1 MNLKLTLQIFILLII
16 ILISSAFYYGFFVAP
31 ENNKQV
37 AESEAINFDKNIID
51 KKIYNELLNIEY
63 NSTDEHGNTF
73 YINAEN
79 ASIKPDSGNENIIL
93 MSKVIS
99 IINLKEK
106 GLINIFA
113 ENATYNKIN
122 HDTFFSNKVRIEY
135 LDNKIYSENL
145 DLLFTEKISKI
156 YNDVVF
162 NNNNINLSTDKIL
175 FNMITGNI
183 QLKMNNNNDT
193 VKLIAKNE
201 FIN

>member
-16 ILISSAFYYGFFVAP
+16 ILISSAFYYNFFVVPA
-31 ENNKQV
+31 NNKEV
-37 AESEAINFDKNIID
+37 AESEDINFDKNIIN

-63 NSTDEHGNTF
+63 NSTDEGGNTF